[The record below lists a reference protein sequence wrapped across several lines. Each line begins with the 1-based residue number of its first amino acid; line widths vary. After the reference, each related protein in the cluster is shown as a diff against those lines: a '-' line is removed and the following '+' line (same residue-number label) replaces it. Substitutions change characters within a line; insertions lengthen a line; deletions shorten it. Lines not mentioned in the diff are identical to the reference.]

1 MMNKNRGLNVA
12 IMMPALVRGQMG
24 GTEVYA
30 EELVSHLERI
40 KDTSDK
46 FIIVYAGKPDAGS
59 GGVLL
64 QQRSSFITEHVLAN
78 FQTGMSRYNKLLTWL
93 KLVFQKRSIWQ
104 EIETA
109 AAGQI
114 DVVMYP
120 FTAMLP
126 KPRKYMK
133 TVTIVHDLQHLD
145 LPNSFDIGQR
155 IYRNWT
161 YDRPMRRTDAVIAV
175 SEFTKNRVIELLK
188 VPPQKVHRIYPG
200 IRSKFELNERVKRNA
215 TPVSSQFLYYPARG
229 LPHKNHGRLFEAFEE
244 VRKTHPELVLR
255 LSGSDQER
263 LPTLPQ
269 NVEHMGNL
277 NWQEILWHYRNSRAV
292 IFPSTY
298 EGFGFPVLEALA
310 VGAPLVASDIGPIS
324 EITSDLATLIDPWDV
339 KSIKEGI
346 LQILDS
352 PVLLGTHTDW
362 TTKFN
367 WENSLVEILAVLKSV
382 NAAPLI
388 ERATTSR
395 QH

>member
-1 MMNKNRGLNVA
+1 MNTNQGLNVA

-30 EELVSHLERI
+30 EELVSHLERM
-40 KDTSDK
+40 KMSSDK
-46 FIIVYAGKPDAGS
+46 FIIVYAGKPYASS

-64 QQRSSFITEHVLAN
+64 KQRSSFITEHILSN
-78 FQTGMSRYNKLLTWL
+78 FKTGMRRYNKLLTWL
-93 KLVFQKRSIWQ
+93 KLVFHKRSIWQ

-114 DVVMYP
+114 DVVLYP
-120 FTAMLP
+120 FTAILP

-133 TVTIVHDLQHLD
+133 TVTVVHDLQHLE
-145 LPNSFDIGQR
+145 LPKSFDIGQR
-155 IYRNWT
+155 IYRNLS
-161 YDRPMRRTDAVIAV
+161 YDRQIRRTDAVIAV

-200 IRSKFELNERVKRNA
+200 VRSGFELNETVKSNA
-215 TPVSSQFLYYPARG
+215 TPFSTQFLYYPARG
-229 LPHKNHGRLFEAFEE
+229 LSHKNHGRLFEAFEE
-244 VRKTHPELVLR
+244 VRKNHPELVLR
-255 LSGSDQER
+255 LSGSDHAALPR
-263 LPTLPQ
+263 LPK

-277 NWQEILWHYRNSRAV
+277 NWQEILWHYRNCRAV

-310 VGAPLVASDIGPIS
+310 VGAPLVASNIGPIS
-324 EITSDLATLIDPWDV
+324 EITSNFATLIDPWDV

-352 PVLLGTHTDW
+352 PVLLGTQKDW

-382 NAAPLI
+382 KEAPLI
-388 ERATTSR
+388 ERATT
-395 QH
+395 

>member
-1 MMNKNRGLNVA
+1 
-12 IMMPALVRGQMG
+12 
-24 GTEVYA
+24 
-30 EELVSHLERI
+30 
-40 KDTSDK
+40 
-46 FIIVYAGKPDAGS
+46 
-59 GGVLL
+59 
-64 QQRSSFITEHVLAN
+64 
-78 FQTGMSRYNKLLTWL
+78 
-93 KLVFQKRSIWQ
+93 
-104 EIETA
+104 
-109 AAGQI
+109 
-114 DVVMYP
+114 
-120 FTAMLP
+120 
-126 KPRKYMK
+126 
-133 TVTIVHDLQHLD
+133 
-145 LPNSFDIGQR
+145 
-155 IYRNWT
+155 
-161 YDRPMRRTDAVIAV
+161 
-175 SEFTKNRVIELLK
+175 
-188 VPPQKVHRIYPG
+188 
-200 IRSKFELNERVKRNA
+200 VKRNA